1 MTLFEASV
9 LGLVQGLTEFLP
21 VSSSGHLVLVQK
33 LFGLEGDVLTFDIAV
48 HLATLIAVL
57 VIFRTDILSMIRR
70 PFDKL
75 PLLLVVGTLPAVAVG
90 LIFKD
95 IIADLFASGASL
107 GIEFIFTGAILLVA
121 DRMHGREKKLE
132 QTTWLDA
139 LVVGACQA
147 IAILP
152 AVSRSGLTLAGALF
166 AGLNREAA
174 LRFSFLLSIP
184 AILGGAVFDLKDVV
198 KDPSLLDAGGGIAP
212 ILLGGLI
219 AGIVGYF
226 SIRFMLK
233 VFQKASL
240 AVFSYYVF
248 ALGAIILTDQLF
260 FGKVFPRIFGL

>member
-1 MTLFEASV
+1 MNLVEASV

-57 VIFRTDILSMIRR
+57 VIFREDILAMIRR
-70 PFDKL
+70 PFGKL
-75 PLLLVVGTLPAVAVG
+75 PLLLLVGTLPAVAAG
-90 LIFKD
+90 LVFKD
-95 IIADLFASGASL
+95 VIDDLFSSGATL
-107 GIEFIFTGAILLVA
+107 GIEFLFTGAILLVA
-121 DRMHGREKKLE
+121 DKLKAHNRPIEKA
-132 QTTWLDA
+132 TWLDA
-139 LVVGACQA
+139 LLVGCCQA
-147 IAILP
+147 VAILP

-198 KDPSLLDAGGGIAP
+198 KDPSLLEAGGGIAP

-219 AGIVGYF
+219 AGVVGYF

-248 ALGAIILTDQLF
+248 ALGALILMDQLF
-260 FGKVFPRIFGL
+260 FGRVFPRIFGL